1 MPITEIQLYYIWILS
16 LGLLWERSA
25 RFIVITVQNF
35 WNISDYILQ
44 Y

>member
-1 MPITEIQLYYIWILS
+1 MPITEIKLYYIWILS

-25 RFIVITVQNF
+25 RCIVIIVQNF
-35 WNISDYILQ
+35 WHISDYILQ